1 SARHKRAWEQRMLTA
16 VKYEAGRA
24 PILAAPGPR
33 KGFAH
38 AGVTW
43 PFLLLG
49 LLLGLVGSVPAAAS
63 SPPQIHSAPALAS
76 TSSFTLAD
84 FDGDRKPDLASVEF
98 NRFDSSSVRYWIT
111 LRLTTGGGQ
120 TVEVIGPLG
129 GLDISARDVNGDAA
143 LDLIVRTAWQHRIVA
158 IFLNDGHGHFAAADP
173 SALSSAMENSSA
185 AWLPAARQ
193 SREDSALSRSEYSAG
208 DCEGVGALS
217 RPQEFRHSAFSPEFK
232 LSRFFFSSS
241 FGRAPPASVSLV

>member
-1 SARHKRAWEQRMLTA
+1 MLPA
-16 VKYEAGRA
+16 LKYEAGCA
-24 PILAAPGPR
+24 PSLAAPGPR

-43 PFLLLG
+43 SFLLLG
-49 LLLGLVGSVPAAAS
+49 LLLGLVSSLPAAAS
-63 SPPQIHSAPALAS
+63 TPAQIDPAPALAS

-111 LRLTTGGGQ
+111 FRLTTGGGQ

-143 LDLIVRTAWQHRIVA
+143 LDLVVRTAWQHQIVA
-158 IFLNDGHGHFAAADP
+158 ILLNDGHGHFAAADP
-173 SALSSAMENSSA
+173 SAFSLVLGNSSA

-193 SREDSALSRSEYSAG
+193 NCEDSALGRSEFSAG
-208 DCEGVGALS
+208 DCEGIAEYS
-217 RPQEFRHSAFSPEFK
+217 SPQELRHSAFSPEFK
-232 LSRFFFSSS
+232 LSRFSFSSS
-241 FGRAPPASVSLV
+241 LSRAPPFEVACL